1 MKKKAVSA
9 VWLAETDLT
18 NLNSGVGGSNLV
30 DLKKYKKDGI
40 DYPYVS
46 GQAMRYY
53 LKESIRRL
61 VDSDK
66 YCVANEKG
74 ENCGIIE
81 NCILCDL
88 FGFMTTM
95 KDKGAQTR
103 VSPIKMSP
111 AIGLLPLNDNMTIDF
126 LTRRKPQE
134 KAGELKGDIVNVEL
148 GINLYKAGLSNDLA
162 KIGGEK
168 IIKDGHIVIERKV
181 SNDDIAIGRVKIALE
196 AFKNISGYSKQ
207 ARVLTDFTPNFILL
221 AVQGRYNHL
230 LQKAI
235 DLKTGRLLNTERL
248 DQVIS
253 NLKGDNIY
261 AGLLSGTLGNEAE
274 VKEVLMNHSIVPK
287 TPIEAIDMV
296 IKEVDQDEMPAIQYR
311 DAVSRQ
317 FQESFFNYHDPLLFF
332 STIHNCK
339 RALGKCTWTGK
350 R

>member
-1 MKKKAVSA
+1 MDKKAVSA

-30 DLKKYKKDGI
+30 DLKKYKKDKI

-53 LKESIRRL
+53 LKESIRRQINPNE
-61 VDSDK
+61 

-74 ENCGIIE
+74 ETCGDITK
-81 NCILCDL
+81 CILCDL

-111 AIGLLPLNDNMTIDF
+111 AIGLLPLNDNMTVDF

-148 GINLYKAGLSNDLA
+148 GINLYKAGLSIDLV
-162 KIGGEK
+162 KIGSEEV
-168 IIKDGHIVIERKV
+168 IKEGHIINERKV
-181 SNDDIAIGRVKIALE
+181 SSDDIIKNRVKIALE
-196 AFKNISGYSKQ
+196 AFKNISSYSKQ

-221 AVQGRYNHL
+221 AIQNRYNHL

-235 DLKTGRLLNTERL
+235 DLRAGRTLNTERL
-248 DQVIS
+248 DQVLNS
-253 NLKGDNIY
+253 LNGNKLY
-261 AGLLSGTLGNEAE
+261 AGLLSGTLENEE
-274 VKEVLMNHSIVPK
+274 EIKKVLIKHGIALK
-287 TPIEAIDMV
+287 TPTEAIDMV
-296 IKEVDQDEMPAIQYR
+296 IKEVD
-311 DAVSRQ
+311 
-317 FQESFFNYHDPLLFF
+317 
-332 STIHNCK
+332 
-339 RALGKCTWTGK
+339 
-350 R
+350 

>member
-1 MKKKAVSA
+1 MNKKAISA

-53 LKESIRRL
+53 LKDSIRRI
-61 VDSDK
+61 VNSND

-74 ENCGIIE
+74 ETCGDIA

-103 VSPIKMSP
+103 VSPVKMSP

-148 GINLYKAGLSNDLA
+148 GINLYKAGLSIDLA
-162 KIGGEK
+162 KIGSEEV
-168 IIKDGHIVIERKV
+168 IESGHILNERKV
-181 SNDDIAIGRVKIALE
+181 SNDDIIKNRVIIALE
-196 AFKNISGYSKQ
+196 AFKNISSYSKQ

-221 AVQGRYNHL
+221 TIQGRYNHL

-235 DLKTGRLLNTERL
+235 ELKKGRSLDIERL
-248 DQVIS
+248 DQVLNS
-253 NLKGDNIY
+253 LNGDKLY
-261 AGLLSGTLGNEAE
+261 AGLFSGTLENEE
-274 VKEVLMNHSIVPK
+274 EIKGVLIKHGIALK
-287 TPIEAIDMV
+287 TPTEAIDMV
-296 IKEVDQDEMPAIQYR
+296 IKEVD
-311 DAVSRQ
+311 
-317 FQESFFNYHDPLLFF
+317 
-332 STIHNCK
+332 
-339 RALGKCTWTGK
+339 
-350 R
+350 